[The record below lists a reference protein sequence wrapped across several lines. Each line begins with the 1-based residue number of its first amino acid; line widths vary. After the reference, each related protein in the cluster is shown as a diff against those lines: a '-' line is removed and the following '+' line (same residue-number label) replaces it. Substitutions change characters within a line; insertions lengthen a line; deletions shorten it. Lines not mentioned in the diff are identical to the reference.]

1 MGTVDALLVGRPVPA
16 RVSEGARLEFLG
28 AVGSGW
34 NRRNS
39 RYLFAQLAALAQPTR
54 PFSTPV
60 PAEYARYAIWVRA
73 QIFGEVEY
81 RSWTVS
87 GTLREP
93 SWTRVLAGKALRD
106 L

>member
-1 MGTVDALLVGRPVPA
+1 
-16 RVSEGARLEFLG
+16 
-28 AVGSGW
+28 
-34 NRRNS
+34 
-39 RYLFAQLAALAQPTR
+39 
-54 PFSTPV
+54 V